1 MTVMAK
7 KVLTTENCVI
17 TSDEKGQLSL
27 VGKAKEALTTLS
39 KNKISVTIL
48 LEKNKKEDV
57 EKFLKE
63 NNVPFASLAES
74 STSLADLMKGM
85 DAVIVPDSKFITLNG
100 DWEWTLNGIVRKLY
114 GSDKT
119 PQQKS
124 EQQKMDDE
132 FNDYKRWTA
141 EANKR
146 KSQTSVG

>member
-1 MTVMAK
+1 MAK
-7 KVLTTENCVI
+7 KILTTESCVI

-63 NNVPFASLAES
+63 NNVPFANLAEAE
-74 STSLADLMKGM
+74 TTFADLMKDQ
-85 DAVIVPDSKFITLNG
+85 DAVIVPDSKFITLRSNW
-100 DWEWTLNGIVRKLY
+100 DWTMNSIVEKLY
-114 GSDKT
+114 GKDNT
-119 PQQKS
+119 PKQKS

-132 FNDYKRWTA
+132 FKNYKHWTD
-141 EANKR
+141 EANKH
-146 KSQTSVG
+146 KGEQVVKG